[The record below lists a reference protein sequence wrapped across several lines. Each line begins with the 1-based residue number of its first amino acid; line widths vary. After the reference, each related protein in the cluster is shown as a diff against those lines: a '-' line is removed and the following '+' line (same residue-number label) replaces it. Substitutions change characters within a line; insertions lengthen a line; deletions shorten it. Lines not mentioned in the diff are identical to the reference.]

1 MHDENS
7 RSDDDDALG
16 EGLDYAHNLNSRDP
30 PMEHPCLALRKL
42 LDDGTFYY
50 SVDFDLT
57 NRVQDRYGL
66 VLFRIILSELSQV
79 SRRVGVRRR

>member
-1 MHDENS
+1 MHDEINKF
-7 RSDDDDALG
+7 DDNDSLS

-30 PMEHPCLALRKL
+30 PIEHPCLALRKL

-57 NRVQDRYGL
+57 NRLQDRYGL
-66 VLFRIILSELSQV
+66 VFFQIFISKLWQIF
-79 SRRVGVRRR
+79 RRVGVRR